1 MLLSEEIKRFLYNN
15 LFIMIEISNNA
26 GVISVE
32 TSAKNKITLD
42 TSNLEVQIDNLNV
55 VHAWEFEKS
64 GILLEVKLYSGKLFY
79 SFTIDSKHLV
89 IITDDTFE
97 LKEEILSFFWDV
109 DVLIIKWSKESA
121 KIFENIEA
129 RVVVPYWEGQSSFL
143 TTLWQHIEEVKSFK
157 VKWDFS
163 IDSTE
168 FVNLA

>member
-1 MLLSEEIKRFLYNN
+1 
-15 LFIMIEISNNA
+15 MIEISNKS
-26 GVISVE
+26 GIISVE
-32 TSAKNKITLD
+32 TGAKNKITLD
-42 TSNLEVQIDNLNV
+42 IDSKEVKIDDLNV

-64 GILLEVKLYSGKLFY
+64 GILLEVKSYSDKLFY

-89 IITDDTFE
+89 IINDDKFE

-109 DVLIIKWSKESA
+109 DVLIIIGSKESA
-121 KIFENIEA
+121 KISENIEA
-129 RVVVPYWEGQSSFL
+129 RVVVPYWDGQSTFL
-143 TTLWQHIEEVKSFK
+143 TALWQHIEEVKSFK